1 MHRCAASDVTR
12 VPREVSLK
20 GRPPRVCVSRA
31 LLWAVLAG
39 AGVQAALEA
48 APGTAAGALQ
58 TPSWEAERTL
68 AVARAQALGAAAAQ
82 PAASTGTLTIT
93 SARPDG
99 AASTLTI
106 TGTNFGPRPLVTL
119 DLVPVTLQS
128 VSDTQVVGSVP
139 VDVMPAARY
148 LLTVSR
154 GAAPGESASLRV
166 PLGGAAAA
174 PEIAATS
181 APASPT
187 TAAPPVAPTTAPG
200 IAAAGAARAGLL
212 PTGADTAARVGDSP
226 ITLDDVD
233 REWRRTD
240 PAGYL
245 AASRRLYD
253 ARRRVVHDLVTAELL
268 TREAEAR
275 GLTVDALLEAEIPK
289 RVVAMPDSA
298 VSSLYQA
305 LGERTRGASLEQ
317 MRPALRAWL
326 EQITEPELAKMSYTE
341 ELMKISTRADILLE
355 PPAVRVERTTQDAML
370 GPSSAPVEIV
380 AFGDFQSVD
389 YARFAQVF
397 GRIRDTFGDRLRIV
411 FKHLPVQGPVSVGA
425 AQAAQCANRQGR
437 FWPFHDAVLAQ
448 PAFLDTARLKQF
460 ASQAGLDRAT
470 FDRCV
475 DRDEARAVVSA
486 AAEEAARYDVRASP
500 SFLVNGVLAP
510 EPPPFLPPFEYFQ
523 RLIEEELLRVSRPR
537 PGR

>member
-1 MHRCAASDVTR
+1 MPLRCPAPDRGCA
-12 VPREVSLK
+12 
-20 GRPPRVCVSRA
+20 PRVVVVNVRPSRA
-31 LLWAVLAG
+31 AVWLAGLWLVSAG
-39 AGVQAALEA
+39 AGGQATVDAAPRATTGAAL
-48 APGTAAGALQ
+48 PPTA
-58 TPSWEAERTL
+58 
-68 AVARAQALGAAAAQ
+68 ARAQTAPPAPSAPPDAVTITSAVPNAAA
-82 PAASTGTLTIT
+82 GTLTI
-93 SARPDG
+93 AG
-99 AASTLTI
+99 A
-106 TGTNFGPRPLVTL
+106 NFGPRPLVTL

-128 VSDTQVVGSVP
+128 ASDTQVVGSVP
-139 VDVMPAARY
+139 VDMMPAARY

-154 GAAPGESASLRV
+154 GSAPGESASLRV
-166 PLGGAAAA
+166 ALGGAAAA
-174 PEIAATS
+174 PEVPVPST
-181 APASPT
+181 PASTTGASSP
-187 TAAPPVAPTTAPG
+187 TAAPAPG
-200 IAAAGAARAGLL
+200 TAATGASRAGLL
-212 PTGADTAARVGDSP
+212 PTGADVAARVGDSP

-240 PAGYL
+240 PSGYL

-253 ARRRVVHDLVTAELL
+253 ARRRVAHDMVTSELL
-268 TREAEAR
+268 RREAEAR

-305 LGERTRGASLEQ
+305 LGERTRGASLDQ

-326 EQITEPELAKMSYTE
+326 EQITQPELAKMSYTE
-341 ELMKISTRADILLE
+341 ELMKVSTRADILLE
-355 PPAVRVERTTQDAML
+355 PPAVRVARSAQDATL
-370 GPSSAPVEIV
+370 GPSSAVVEMV

-397 GRIRDTFGDRLRIV
+397 GRIRDTFGDRLRLV

-425 AQAAQCANRQGR
+425 AQAAQCANLQGR

-475 DRDEARAVVSA
+475 DRDETRAVITQA
-486 AAEEAARYDVRASP
+486 TDEAAGYDVRVSP

-510 EPPPFLPPFEYFQ
+510 DPPPFLPPFEYFQ
-523 RLIEEELLRVSRPR
+523 RLIEEELLRASRPR